1 MMYVW
6 ILSKSYH
13 APSGETLPV
22 AWSYGYNHSA
32 NGYQANGYGLVCVSM
47 DAHQL
52 AFVRTGLD
60 ANVEYAGVYGKET
73 WVKPSPLLLETY
85 KDQLGDGVYE
95 NLGQVLERLGET
107 EPRFLLDR
115 DPHRP

>member
-6 ILSKSYH
+6 LLSKSYQ
-13 APSGETLPV
+13 APNGEELPI

-32 NGYQANGYGLVCVSM
+32 MGYQDNGYGLVCVSM

-52 AFVRTGLD
+52 AFIRSGLD

-73 WVKPSPLLLETY
+73 WVKPTPLMLETY
-85 KDQLGDGVYE
+85 RAQLGAGQYD
-95 NLGQVLERLGET
+95 NLGQVLDKLGEW
-107 EPRFLLDR
+107 EPRFLLER
-115 DPHRP
+115 DPHKA